1 MLVAFVPG
9 RVHQLLE
16 GGECLM
22 DRIARELRIGDVPLN
37 THDAQFG
44 TEGTTATDSNNIAQ
58 HLAARWFADDAPI
71 HALFARQEAIHDCAG
86 PVKSGAFFVGREQ
99 EGNPAG
105 QVWSPLEQALDG
117 NDHGRQ
123 AALHVRRT
131 AAVNVLR
138 IYDRVEGWPVPS
150 ARVPRRHHVRVSG
163 EDECRSGRAAMGP
176 QVVDVFGRHSLQ
188 REAERLE
195 ALADE
200 ALTVCIVRR
209 HRGLADQLRGECDDR
224 VLAVLSCLHGG
235 PRSIRSRIG
244 WSGIPN
250 VRFLRCG

>member
-86 PVKSGAFFVGREQ
+86 PVKSGAFFVGRRTITSVISET
-99 EGNPAG
+99 GA
-105 QVWSPLEQALDG
+105 SHALFARMLAICVHSDG
-117 NDHGRQ
+117 
-123 AALHVRRT
+123 L
-131 AAVNVLR
+131 
-138 IYDRVEGWPVPS
+138 
-150 ARVPRRHHVRVSG
+150 
-163 EDECRSGRAAMGP
+163 
-176 QVVDVFGRHSLQ
+176 
-188 REAERLE
+188 
-195 ALADE
+195 
-200 ALTVCIVRR
+200 
-209 HRGLADQLRGECDDR
+209 
-224 VLAVLSCLHGG
+224 
-235 PRSIRSRIG
+235 
-244 WSGIPN
+244 
-250 VRFLRCG
+250 